1 MKRGVQLRKGLFIL
15 LLLSLVMIIFPSNTV
30 QSKQVELPVIDVQNL
45 TDDGSVNLD
54 GQWLYFEGLVDSKEI
69 EQRMGEARVVDAPI
83 SFKDL
88 TGSSDATGTFS
99 TAIKIPNSYVGKRMA
114 IHIPYEYSAF
124 DIFIDNKLEAK
135 VGRVGTS
142 ADTHKSAL
150 DPATVYFE
158 PQSTT
163 VLLTMHISSYDL
175 TRGGFILGMKM
186 GTIES
191 ITKSQD
197 LSLAWSSFLIGCI
210 FIVALFTLIIGF
222 YRSYGKE
229 ILIFGFFCL
238 SITLREICTVPY
250 MYALLLPD
258 VDWEVIIRLDYIF
271 TCCATFF
278 FFWLIYTISEGLFN
292 KSLIIITNIII
303 AVIASFVM
311 FADVKIFQQAFFTLY
326 FWSFPMCIYVI
337 YILVEAVRRKKKMAL
352 GNIIGIGVVF
362 IAVISEFINGLG
374 WITIPPVSF
383 LATVIYVV
391 IQLLFL
397 SKQFSNEVFNRLNL
411 NMQLQELN
419 QSLDEKILIRTQE
432 LQDANDLLQTLANR
446 DALTGIYNRH
456 YFNEYMTKEFTN
468 SIEKQKPLAVLI
480 IDVDDFKKYNDF
492 YGHIEGDQLLKKLAK
507 TMDEVLPAEG
517 VLSRFGGEEFA
528 IVLPNMEKEKV
539 IAIAEKMQLTIENT
553 HLKHEGREEGIITVS
568 IGVAT
573 LNETNEYTTVN
584 EFINAADQNLYIGKK
599 SGKNKVIY

>member
-1 MKRGVQLRKGLFIL
+1 MRKGLFIL
-15 LLLSLVMIIFPSNTV
+15 LLLSLIITIFPSNKV
-30 QSKQVELPVIDVQNL
+30 QAKQVELPVIDVQNL
-45 TDDGSVNLD
+45 TDDVNVNLD
-54 GQWLYFEGLVDSKEI
+54 GQWLYFEGLVDSTEI

-99 TAIKIPNSYVGKRMA
+99 TSIKIPDSFVGKRMA

-124 DIFIDNKLEAK
+124 DIFIDNNLEAK
-135 VGRVGTS
+135 VGVVGTS

-150 DPATVYFE
+150 DPAIVYFE

-163 VLLTMHISSYDL
+163 VSLTMHISSYDL
-175 TRGGFILGMKM
+175 TRGGFILSMEM
-186 GTIES
+186 GTLES
-191 ITKSQD
+191 ITKSQKF
-197 LSLAWSSFLIGCI
+197 SLAWSTFLIGCI
-210 FIVALFTLIIGF
+210 FIVALFTIIIGF

-229 ILIFGFFCL
+229 ILIFGLFCL
-238 SITLREICTVPY
+238 SISLREICTVPY
-250 MYALLLPD
+250 IYSLLLPD

-278 FFWLIYTISEGLFN
+278 FFWLIYTVSEGLFKRILFVITN
-292 KSLIIITNIII
+292 VIITLI
-303 AVIASFVM
+303 AAFAM
-311 FADVKIFQQAFFTLY
+311 FAEVKVFQQAFFTLY
-326 FWSFPMCIYVI
+326 FWSFPMCIYVM
-337 YILVEAVRRKKKMAL
+337 YILVKSVRLKKKMAL
-352 GNIIGIGVVF
+352 SNIIGIAVVF
-362 IAVISEFINGLG
+362 LAVVSEFINGLG

-397 SKQFSNEVFNRLNL
+397 SKQFSNEVFNRLKL

-419 QSLDEKILIRTQE
+419 QNLDEKILIRTRE
-432 LQDANDLLQTLANR
+432 LQDANNLLQTLANR

-468 SIEKQKPLAVLI
+468 SIEKNEPLAILI

-492 YGHIEGDQLLKKLAK
+492 YGHIEGDQLLKILAS
-507 TMDEVLPAEG
+507 TMSEILPKEA

-528 IVLPNMEKEKV
+528 IVLPNMEREKV
-539 IAIAEKMQLTIENT
+539 ISIAEKMQLTIENK

-568 IGVAT
+568 IGVAI
-573 LNETNEYTTVN
+573 LNEKTQYTTVN
-584 EFINAADQNLYIGKK
+584 EFIDAADQNLYIGKK